1 MLEGNQDDSF
11 VLLQKKEVTQLKQEA
26 LNAIRFGNHCLDK
39 QFERDI
45 ELLSLA
51 IIEYGLGEHDRL
63 KADSLLKSVLLL
75 FFSQVFYRHCHDQRF
90 YPLDTLNSFF
100 KKSSTLTHFPI
111 ASLLLHGSR
120 VLVEFPSEIAWEVTA
135 WLIDDRTSWRYLAT
149 HRISPLKESEVVNS
163 KNNAVDLHKFLKEEK
178 ISATQAAFHFMSD
191 SFSSLMA
198 TLQLALDVPEK
209 SDLADHYGFNL
220 ALGGAGNLHFASKE
234 KIQNNGEHGHLYL
247 NFYRGEQKEHS
258 GLLLGI
264 EQSAP
269 GKSDQFGCWHDLTMN
284 DKHYSASG
292 GDFFCKKPYLLEIY
306 QKDYQGLTILP
317 LSSYYDSLWS
327 FISKDAF
334 VLIKTSF
341 EKCKDAL
348 ALLNKE
354 KKMSFI
360 RDILTSSGNMNLD
373 DFTKWFDVYSREIF
387 QEDLPTQCEK
397 ENYEIKEKIQFQ
409 RLENQMQRLIDENEQ
424 VKKKLTEL
432 QQHANHTQKINN
444 LLLYNL
450 SKCFMLSVIQQMRWR
465 VSDRNRKVILKE
477 IQEISLEIKEN
488 PIRSL
493 LKNFILTNLISHYG
507 VNYRSIYFLK
517 VCVTC
522 FNLPQYQ
529 PLITLL
535 FFKTNKIN
543 YRDLFQLITNNEIKH
558 NSNNLKKYQKNYL
571 FYRQADFRENQ
582 PNMTNMKSHEPD
594 VTYTV

>member
-1 MLEGNQDDSF
+1 MMLENQDDSF

-63 KADSLLKSVLLL
+63 TADNLLKSVLLL

-100 KKSSTLTHFPI
+100 KKSSTLTRFPI
-111 ASLLLHGSR
+111 AALLLHGSR
-120 VLVEFPSEIAWEVTA
+120 VLIEFPSEIAREITA

-149 HRISPLKESEVVNS
+149 HRISPLKEAEVVNN

-191 SFSSLMA
+191 SFTSLMA
-198 TLQLALDVPEK
+198 TLQLPLDAPEK
-209 SDLADHYGFNL
+209 PDLAEHYGFNL

-269 GKSDQFGCWHDLTMN
+269 GKSDQFGCWHDLTVN

-306 QKDYQGLTILP
+306 QKDYQGLTTLP

-334 VLIKTSF
+334 TLIKTSF
-341 EKCKDAL
+341 EKCKGAL
-348 ALLNKE
+348 TLLNKE

-360 RDILTSSGNMNLD
+360 RGILTSSGNMKSD
-373 DFTKWFDVYSREIF
+373 DFTQWFNAYFREIF
-387 QEDLPTQCEK
+387 QKNLTIQREK
-397 ENYEIKEKIQFQ
+397 EKYEIKEKIQFQ
-409 RLENQMQRLIDENEQ
+409 CLENKMQWLSYENEQ
-424 VKKKLTEL
+424 FKKKLTEL
-432 QQHANHTQKINN
+432 QQHASHTQKINN

-450 SKCFMLSVIQQMRWR
+450 SKCFMLSVIQQMGWR
-465 VSDRNRKVILKE
+465 VSDRTRKVILKE
-477 IQEISLEIKEN
+477 IQEVSLEVNEN
-488 PIRSL
+488 PIRNL
-493 LKNFILTNLISHYG
+493 LKNFISANLISHCG
-507 VNYRSIYFLK
+507 VNYRSMYFVK

-522 FNLPQYQ
+522 LNLQQYQ
-529 PLITLL
+529 PLIILL

-543 YRDLFQLITNNEIKH
+543 AMDLFRLITNNEIKH
-558 NSNNLKKYQKNYL
+558 NSNNLEKYRKNNSFFHQKKD
-571 FYRQADFRENQ
+571 DFRENQ
-582 PNMTNMKSHEPD
+582 SMVNENLFEQVAYIP
-594 VTYTV
+594 